1 MQGDKFM
8 NKNIIAAVR
17 TNDELIRATNSD
29 VSIIFMLCPNIAD
42 IELQAHLVHKADKK
56 LFIHIDLAEG
66 IAKDEYGILYA
77 KKCGVDGIISTR
89 NNVIKLAKG
98 LGVFTVQRFF
108 IVDSHSVDTI
118 IETAK
123 NSRADMI
130 EVMPGVVPK
139 VIKKLKTKID
149 MPIVA
154 GGIIDSKKEIEDA
167 FESGAAAVSIGKE
180 SFWR

>member
-1 MQGDKFM
+1 M

-17 TNDELIRATNSD
+17 TNDELVKATNSD
-29 VSIIFMLCPNIAD
+29 VSIIFMLCPNIWD
-42 IELQAHLVHKADKK
+42 IESQAGLVHKANKK

-66 IAKDEYGILYA
+66 IAKDECGIRYA

-98 LGVFTVQRFF
+98 LGIFTVQRFF
-108 IVDSHSVDTI
+108 IVDSHSIETI
-118 IETAK
+118 IDTAK
-123 NSRADMI
+123 NLKADMV

-139 VIKKLKTKID
+139 VIKKLKAKID

-154 GGIIDSKKEIEDA
+154 GGIIDSEKEIEDA
-167 FESGAAAVSIGKE
+167 FESGASAVSIGKE

>member
-1 MQGDKFM
+1 M

-17 TNDELIRATNSD
+17 TNEELMRAIKSS
-29 VSIIFMLCPNIAD
+29 VSIIFMLCPNIED
-42 IELQAHLVHKADKK
+42 IKRQAEFVHKANKK

-98 LGVFTVQRFF
+98 MGVFTVQRFF

-118 IETAK
+118 IETSK
-123 NSRADMI
+123 NSKADMI

-139 VIKKLKTKID
+139 VIKKLKTKLE

-154 GGIIDSKKEIEDA
+154 GGIIDSEEEIEDA
-167 FESGAAAVSIGKE
+167 FNSGAAAVSIGKE
-180 SFWR
+180 ALWR